1 MYCSLIFS
9 WGFLLHL
16 LLSCPNV
23 HTLTAPDKDD
33 CLQSLLTLVSNE
45 MANDNCK
52 QDASLQKVYN
62 NTLDHIRAQQAQ
74 EGEVGSRYQGLQV
87 S

>member
-1 MYCSLIFS
+1 MHT
-9 WGFLLHL
+9 LLHL
-16 LLSCPNV
+16 NM
-23 HTLTAPDKDD
+23 HN

-52 QDASLQKVYN
+52 QDATLQKVYN

-74 EGEVGSRYQGLQV
+74 EGEVGSRYQGLQL